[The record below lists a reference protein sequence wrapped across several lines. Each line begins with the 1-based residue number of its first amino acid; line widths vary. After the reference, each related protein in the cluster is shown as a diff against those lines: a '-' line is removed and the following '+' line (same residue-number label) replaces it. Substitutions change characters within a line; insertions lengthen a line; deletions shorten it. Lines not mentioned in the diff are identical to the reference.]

1 MTSELGLK
9 SKLSTKL
16 TCVFYTL
23 YTYRTGSNF
32 PGIFHSDL
40 STWDVS
46 IYVIKLAFKE
56 FEIWSISDFGLLE
69 WGFSMSTCLFK

>member
-23 YTYRTGSNF
+23 HTYRTGSNF
-32 PGIFHSDL
+32 PSIFHSAL

-56 FEIWSISDFGLLE
+56 FEIWSISDFD
-69 WGFSMSTCLFK
+69 F